1 MRSIESEGESIDQ
14 AIDRAL
20 QALQVERDRVE
31 VEILADATKGL
42 FGFGGKKARV
52 RATVRA
58 PLARLELGGD
68 HSSRANVSRE
78 SLPADATPRTVETSR
93 PPRPQREVASDARP
107 TDGSAP
113 PIEARARDVLTEIL
127 THLGVSCTVQRVPGD
142 DPEVVALHVDGDSS
156 GLLIGRRGQM
166 LDALE
171 YIVNR
176 IVAKGE
182 DSGGTR
188 VTIDVERYRE
198 RRREYLENLAQRLA
212 DKAKQ
217 TGRPVTLNPMSPRDR
232 RTVHLALQKDGG
244 ISTRS
249 QGQGYYRKLLI
260 LPADRG
266 RGHHARTD
274 RRTDDDRRSP

>member
-14 AIDRAL
+14 AIERAL

-31 VEILADATKGL
+31 IEILADATKGL

-58 PLARLELGGD
+58 PLARLELSGD
-68 HSSRANVSRE
+68 HRSRANVSRE
-78 SLPADATPRTVETSR
+78 SSPADAASRRVETSR

-107 TDGSAP
+107 IGESAA
-113 PIEARARDVLTEIL
+113 PIEARARDVLTEVL

-198 RRREYLENLAQRLA
+198 RRREYLESLAQRLA

-244 ISTRS
+244 ITTRS

-260 LPADRG
+260 LPTDRG

-274 RRTDDDRRSP
+274 RRADDDRRSP

>member
-68 HSSRANVSRE
+68 HGSRANVSRE
-78 SLPADATPRTVETSR
+78 SPPADPAPRAVETW

-107 TDGSAP
+107 TDGPVP

-142 DPEVVALHVDGDSS
+142 DPEVVVLHVDGDSS

-198 RRREYLENLAQRLA
+198 RRREYLESLAQRLA

-244 ISTRS
+244 ITTRS

-266 RGHHARTD
+266 RGNHARTD
-274 RRTDDDRRSP
+274 RRADDDRHSP